1 MDEVEK
7 HKERKGFARIWHA
20 TCYSL
25 DGLKFGWHEAAFRQ
39 ELVCAVFL
47 IPCAFVIGKS
57 WTEYSLLLGSV
68 LAVLVVELLNTA
80 IETTVD
86 RIGAEWHL
94 LAKRAKDLG
103 SAAVLITLIWCA
115 STWLMAL
122 YAHFP
127 AW

>member
-1 MDEVEK
+1 MDELQK
-7 HKERKGFARIWHA
+7 HKQRTGLARIWHA
-20 TCYSL
+20 TGYSF
-25 DGLKFGWHEAAFRQ
+25 DGLKFAWHEAAFRQ
-39 ELVCAVFL
+39 ELVFAVFL
-47 IPCAFVIGKS
+47 IPCAFLVGSS
-57 WTEYSLLLGSV
+57 WVERSLLVGSI

-115 STWLMAL
+115 LTWLMAL
-122 YAHFP
+122 CVYFQ